1 MTAAATPRL
10 VYELYARPWLADVAR
25 RQGRRISLGEV
36 PRGELDRLAA
46 TGADLLWLMGVWPS
60 GPRGIEIARTLP
72 ELRAEYRR
80 LLPDFAEA
88 DVGGSPYSIAAYT
101 VDPLL
106 GGAGALA
113 WLRAR
118 LANRGIRLL
127 LDFAVNHTGIDHP
140 WVVESPDLYVQGDEE
155 DLARAPREF
164 FAVETKL
171 GPRVLAH
178 GRDPY
183 FPPWTDTAQLNLFH
197 PETRRRLRDTL
208 LELADLCDGVRCD
221 MAMLALDEVF
231 YRTWWERARAPLA
244 EPAQGEAWRELIGAV
259 RAKRPDFLFVAEAY
273 WGREPAHQELGFDV
287 TYDMTLYE
295 RLRHGSGR
303 AVRDHLRAG
312 LDRQGSALR
321 FLENHDEPRAA
332 AVFPWERHRAA
343 AVVAATVPGLLLL
356 HDGQLE
362 GRRERQ
368 PLQLLRRP
376 SEPAA
381 PEVAAFYERLLGAAR
396 QRPQTGWRLLEPRPA
411 WKGNPTSEDFV
422 ASLWEENGGFRLA
435 AVNFAPAPGQ
445 CYLELGG
452 LGLED
457 GEVEL
462 RDALSETRYR
472 RDGDEVA
479 ARGLYLDLP
488 PYGAHLFDVVRG

>member
-72 ELRAEYRR
+72 ELRAEYQR

-88 DVGGSPYSIAAYT
+88 DVGGSPYSIASYT

-259 RAKRPDFLFVAEAY
+259 RAKRPDLLFVAEAY
-273 WGREPAHQELGFDV
+273 WGREPALQELGFDV

-295 RLRHGSGR
+295 RLRGGSGR

-312 LDRQGSALR
+312 LDRQGRALR

-332 AVFPWERHRAA
+332 AAFPWERHRAA

-381 PEVAAFYERLLGAAR
+381 PEVAAFYERLLGAVPR
-396 QRPQTGWRLLEPRPA
+396 RPQAGWRLLEPRPA

-422 ASLWEENGGFRLA
+422 ASLWEENGGLRLA

-445 CYLELGG
+445 CYLELAGM
-452 LGLED
+452 GLEG
-457 GEVEL
+457 GEVGL
-462 RDALSETRYR
+462 RDALSEACYR
-472 RDGDEVA
+472 RDGGELA

-488 PYGAHLFDVVRG
+488 PYGAHLFDLVRG

>member
-1 MTAAATPRL
+1 MTPAAPPRL
-10 VYELYARPWLADVAR
+10 VYELYARPWLADLAR
-25 RQGRRISLGEV
+25 RLGRRITLAEA

-46 TGADLLWLMGVWPS
+46 TGADFLWLMGVWPS

-88 DVGGSPYSIAAYT
+88 DVGGSPYSIAAYS

-127 LDFAVNHTGIDHP
+127 LDFAVNHTGVDHP
-140 WVVESPDLYVQGDEE
+140 WVTESPDLYVQGDEE

-164 FAVETKL
+164 FAVETQL

-221 MAMLALDEVF
+221 MAMLALTEVF
-231 YRTWWERARAPLA
+231 DHTWWGRARAPLP
-244 EPAQGEAWRELIGAV
+244 EPAAGEAWCELIDAV
-259 RAKRPDFLFVAEAY
+259 RTKRPDFLFVAEAY
-273 WGREPAHQELGFDV
+273 WGLEPALEELGFDV
-287 TYDMTLYE
+287 TYDKTLYE
-295 RLRHGSGR
+295 RLRDGSGR
-303 AVRDHLRAG
+303 AVRDHLGGDPA
-312 LDRQGSALR
+312 RQGRALR

-332 AVFPWERHRAA
+332 AAFPWERHRAA

-368 PLQLLRRP
+368 PVQLLRRP

-381 PEVAAFYERLLGAAR
+381 PEVAAFYERLLAAAR
-396 QRPQTGWRLLEPRPA
+396 QRPQAGWRLLAPRPA
-411 WKGNPTSEDFV
+411 WNGNPTSEDFV
-422 ASLWEENGGFRLA
+422 ASVWEENGGRRLA

-445 CYLELGG
+445 CYLELAEME
-452 LGLED
+452 LEG

-462 RDALSETRYR
+462 RDALSEATYR
-472 RDGDEVA
+472 RDGDELA

-488 PYGAHLFDVVRG
+488 PYGAHLFDVVRV

>member
-1 MTAAATPRL
+1 
-10 VYELYARPWLADVAR
+10 
-25 RQGRRISLGEV
+25 
-36 PRGELDRLAA
+36 
-46 TGADLLWLMGVWPS
+46 
-60 GPRGIEIARTLP
+60 LP

-80 LLPDFAEA
+80 LLPDFTDA
-88 DVGGSPYSIAAYT
+88 DVGGSPYSIAAYA

-127 LDFAVNHTGIDHP
+127 LDFAVNHTGVDHP

-164 FAVETKL
+164 FAVETKR
-171 GPRVLAH
+171 GRRVLAH
-178 GRDPY
+178 GRDPH
-183 FPPWTDTAQLNLFH
+183 FPPWTDAAQLNLFH

-231 YRTWWERARAPLA
+231 YSTWWERACAPLP
-244 EPAQGEAWRELIGAV
+244 EPARGEAWSELIGAV
-259 RAKRPDFLFVAEAY
+259 RAKRPDFLFLAETY
-273 WGREPAHQELGFDV
+273 WGLEPALQDLGFDV
-287 TYDMTLYE
+287 TYDKTLYE

-303 AVRDHLRAG
+303 AVRDHLRIDLA
-312 LDRQGSALR
+312 RQRRALR

-332 AVFPWERHRAA
+332 AAFSWERHRAA

-376 SEPAA
+376 PEPAA
-381 PEVAAFYERLLGAAR
+381 PAVAAFYEQLLAAAPR
-396 QRPQTGWRLLEPRPA
+396 RPQTGWRLLEPRPG
-411 WKGNPTSEDFV
+411 WEGNPTSDDVV
-422 ASLWEENGGFRLA
+422 ASVWEENGKLRLA
-435 AVNFAPAPGQ
+435 AVNFAPVQGQ
-445 CYLELGG
+445 CYLELAS
-452 LGLED
+452 LGLEG

-462 RDALSETRYR
+462 RDALSEARYR
-472 RDGDEVA
+472 RDGGELA
-479 ARGLYLDLP
+479 APGLYLDMP
-488 PYGAHLFDVVRG
+488 PFGVHLFDLVRG